1 VTRHSERGSIFK
13 GQKFMDFPTMKESL
27 IARELEATFMVAPL
41 AMKLAADGVPVKIV
55 YLGHRDGTVVMV
67 GKDSA
72 IRDFEDLRGKKMA
85 IPSRFS
91 NQHLLVR
98 RMMKERGVKPGEIEL
113 LEMPPPDMPSAL
125 AAEAIDAYII
135 GEPHGARAE
144 IGGWG
149 RVLYYTKDIWPN
161 FISCVLVVR
170 QELIDEHREL
180 VQELVDGIA
189 GSGEWLD
196 EDPEHRM
203 QAAVVAGK
211 VFFNQDPELLKF
223 VLSRPPDRVK
233 YVDLK
238 PNRPNF
244 DEIMDLAVEM
254 DVIQRRMRYEEY
266 VDESFAP
273 DLEKVDMP
281 LERLP
286 MPVPGDDHP

>member
-1 VTRHSERGSIFK
+1 
-13 GQKFMDFPTMKESL
+13 MDFPTMKETL

-55 YLGHRDGTVVMV
+55 YLGHRDGTVIMV

-85 IPSRFS
+85 IPTRFS

-125 AAEAIDAYII
+125 AAKAIDAYIV

-203 QAAVVAGK
+203 DAAEVAGR

-254 DVIQRRMRYEEY
+254 DVIQRRMDYEEY

-273 DLEKVDMP
+273 DLEKVSMP

-286 MPVPGDDHP
+286 MPGAGDDQP